1 VSAAAAPMRAPR
13 HLAYESALTRQQSA
27 ATANA
32 ISNFPEAD
40 LNEAARA
47 ADAFA
52 CIDTSVRNYPLE
64 EPMTPE
70 VR

>member
-1 VSAAAAPMRAPR
+1 
-13 HLAYESALTRQQSA
+13 LGETNGDLL
-27 ATANA
+27 
-32 ISNFPEAD
+32 EAD

-52 CIDTSVRNYPLE
+52 CIDTSVWIYPLE
-64 EPMTPE
+64 ERMTPE